1 MKLVCEGKER
11 KASAMENFR
20 RLGAFY
26 EDRAARLLEERG
38 YRILEKNY
46 RCRIGEIDLIARDGR
61 TLVFIEVKY
70 RRTDSFG
77 RPEEAVD
84 ARKQRT
90 ICRAAD
96 YYRMEHRI
104 EEFCP
109 CRFDVAVF
117 LGEEMRLL
125 RNAFPYQKGK

>member
-38 YRILEKNY
+38 YWILEKNY

-84 ARKQRT
+84 ARKQKNPSAVR
-90 ICRAAD
+90 
-96 YYRMEHRI
+96 RI
-104 EEFCP
+104 ITVWSTE
-109 CRFDVAVF
+109 
-117 LGEEMRLL
+117 
-125 RNAFPYQKGK
+125 

>member
-1 MKLVCEGKER
+1 
-11 KASAMENFR
+11 MENFR

-26 EDRAARLLEERG
+26 EDRAARLLEEKG

-46 RCRIGEIDLIARDGR
+46 RCRAGEIDLIARDRR

-90 ICRAAD
+90 ICRVAD

-104 EEFCP
+104 REDCP
-109 CRFDVAVF
+109 CRFDAVVF
-117 LGEEMRLL
+117 LGEEMRLI
-125 RNAFPYQKGK
+125 RNAFPYTAGRSF